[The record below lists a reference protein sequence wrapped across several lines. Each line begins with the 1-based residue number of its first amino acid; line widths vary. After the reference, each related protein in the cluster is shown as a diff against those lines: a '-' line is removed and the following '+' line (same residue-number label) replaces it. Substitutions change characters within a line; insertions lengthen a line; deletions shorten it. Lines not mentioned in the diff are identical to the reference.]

1 MIRTLQKN
9 GLVIQ
14 YIIPYYDKKTFSLIL
29 FYIEETLRQ
38 NGMALQ
44 YVVLL
49 NDALPIVEITVN
61 QNPKSII
68 FVSDDVKKQ
77 LLQEYLYKWYNPMN
91 IGKNRRL
98 IDNNTILPLLYYIKR
113 RESDNIGFKEELQTE
128 IDNVITN
135 LNENQTKLCQY
146 KKLINYK
153 NSTSFLNSLVN
164 ESFPSGI

>member
-1 MIRTLQKN
+1 
-9 GLVIQ
+9 
-14 YIIPYYDKKTFSLIL
+14 
-29 FYIEETLRQ
+29 
-38 NGMALQ
+38 MALQ
-44 YVVLL
+44 YVVPL
-49 NDALPIVEITVN
+49 NDVLPILEITVN

-135 LNENQTKLCQY
+135 LNFVKL
-146 KKLINYK
+146 KNYK
-153 NSTSFLNSLVN
+153 NSTNIMKTMVK
-164 ESFPSGI
+164 ERFPCGI

>member
-1 MIRTLQKN
+1 
-9 GLVIQ
+9 
-14 YIIPYYDKKTFSLIL
+14 
-29 FYIEETLRQ
+29 
-38 NGMALQ
+38 MALQ
-44 YVVLL
+44 YVVPL
-49 NDALPIVEITVN
+49 NDALPILEITVN

-135 LNENQTKLCQY
+135 LNFVKL
-146 KKLINYK
+146 KNYK
-153 NSTSFLNSLVN
+153 NSTNIMKTMVK
-164 ESFPSGI
+164 ERFPCGI

>member
-1 MIRTLQKN
+1 
-9 GLVIQ
+9 
-14 YIIPYYDKKTFSLIL
+14 
-29 FYIEETLRQ
+29 
-38 NGMALQ
+38 MALQ
-44 YVVLL
+44 YVVPL
-49 NDALPIVEITVN
+49 NDALPILEITVN

-98 IDNNTILPLLYYIKR
+98 IDNNTILPLLYYVKR

-135 LNENQTKLCQY
+135 LNFVKL
-146 KKLINYK
+146 KNYK
-153 NSTSFLNSLVN
+153 NSTNIMKTMVK
-164 ESFPSGI
+164 ERFPCGI